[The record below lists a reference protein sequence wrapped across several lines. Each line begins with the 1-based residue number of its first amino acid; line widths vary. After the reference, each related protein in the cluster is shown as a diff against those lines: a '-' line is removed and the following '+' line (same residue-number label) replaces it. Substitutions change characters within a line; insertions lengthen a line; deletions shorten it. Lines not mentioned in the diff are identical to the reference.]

1 MVWTFRTQ
9 TASLFGDVW
18 GLSTVVDVHE
28 NGVSRESSVGG
39 LQLLGNVR
47 LLLEPLQDSGYV
59 SLSDMV

>member
-1 MVWTFRTQ
+1 MVWTYRNQ
-9 TASLFGDVW
+9 TTSLFGAVW
-18 GLSTVVDVHE
+18 GLSTVLHFHD
-28 NGVSRESSVGG
+28 NGVPRESSVGG